1 MATVMARDTGTVVG
15 AAMAAI
21 EISAGASLGEHG
33 RYRLQRLLGTGGM
46 ASVWLAADSRLE
58 RDVAIKVLADVLA
71 LDESYVARFEREAR
85 LAAGLSH
92 PHLVSIFDFSV
103 HGARPYLVLE
113 YIAGG
118 TLADRLRAPQNPNWD
133 PAVLARELLDAISYI
148 HNAGIIHRDIK
159 PANVLIGT
167 DGGARLTDFGIAQP
181 SGATRITSTG
191 QVIGTQRYIAP
202 EILEGRPA
210 NERSDLYACGVLLGE
225 CLRPGTSPQL
235 QRLVSLLTD
244 QDPQRRPGSA
254 AEAIAI
260 LQAPATAK
268 TRMLPNPAR
277 ATRTRTLPRST
288 FVRRPRVTRNGREVQ
303 VHLTRTVAA
312 MITAGAVLLV
322 ALILLTAGGG
332 SSSAPHAT
340 TLVAPPASAPLS
352 QQLGQL
358 DQAIN
363 HSRR

>member
-1 MATVMARDTGTVVG
+1 
-15 AAMAAI
+15 MAAI
-21 EISAGASLGEHG
+21 EISAGTSLGEDG

-71 LDESYVARFEREAR
+71 LDQDYVARFEREAR

-103 HGARPYLVLE
+103 HGTRPYLVLE

-118 TLADRLRAPQNPNWD
+118 TLADRLRAPQNPTWD
-133 PAVLARELLDAISYI
+133 PLVLARELLDAISYI
-148 HNAGIIHRDIK
+148 HKAGIIHRDIK

-167 DGGARLTDFGIAQP
+167 DGRARLTDFGIAQP

-191 QVIGTQRYIAP
+191 QVLGTQRYIAP
-202 EILEGRPA
+202 EILAGHPA
-210 NERSDLYACGVLLGE
+210 NQRSDLYACGVLLGE

-235 QRLVSLLTD
+235 GRLVSRLTE

-260 LQAPATAK
+260 LQAPATAT
-268 TRMLPNPAR
+268 TRMLPNPAGV
-277 ATRTRTLPRST
+277 TRTRVPPRSN
-288 FVRRPRVTRNGREVQ
+288 FGARPRVTRNGREVQ
-303 VHLTRTVAA
+303 LHLTRTVAA
-312 MITAGAVLLV
+312 MTAAATILLV
-322 ALILLTAGGG
+322 ALILLAAGGG
-332 SSSAPHAT
+332 STSSPPTT
-340 TLVAPPASAPLS
+340 TLVAPPTSAALS
-352 QQLGQL
+352 QQLDQL
-358 DQAIN
+358 DRAIN